1 METQIPA
8 AVLCISMTFVMCS
21 SLMKKNQYIVPETEV
36 VRIMEEFNI
45 PSQYSAVSENMDPD
59 EDEGW

>member
-1 METQIPA
+1 
-8 AVLCISMTFVMCS
+8 
-21 SLMKKNQYIVPETEV
+21 MKKNQYIVPETEV

-45 PSQYSAVSENMDPD
+45 LSQYSAVSENMDPD

>member
-1 METQIPA
+1 MFKFTDG
-8 AVLCISMTFVMCS
+8 LCPIKTYEFYSISEQN
-21 SLMKKNQYIVPETEV
+21 NQYIVPETEV

-45 PSQYSAVSENMDPD
+45 LSQYSAASENMDPD